1 VPYIPP
7 DHKTLKKLGDSRLLP
22 QNRLLINTAQF
33 KFADVDKE
41 HAAESKNAN
50 ESISESAENL
60 PNGTIRLKG
69 STLDYMGRVEVVQN
83 GQWGTVCGFQWDR
96 DDAQVVCRQLGYHV
110 DRVIAL
116 SRPEFGPADDL
127 PVFYNH
133 VGCKGDENSLDKC
146 ASKTE
151 FSESGHVCNRWRQ
164 GATVICGCPTET
176 PQNGLRP
183 RCMVSTQYPFDSYSC
198 KYSCGKGFRLEGRNM
213 RYCQNGQ
220 IWDSELPSCVKIA
233 DPQIANEKT
242 DETAG
247 QKKTLSEN
255 AVNSP
260 NTRIS
265 PELPELLCKLPQEPI
280 ECGMNV
286 TTKDDCDQL
295 GCCYNPNDGAQG
307 LCYYNECDVSQNS
320 CQNGGRCIQKG
331 WPQKTECVCT
341 GRFAGSNCEI
351 QSNWSCGKS
360 SWSRDAPLPTT
371 NDIFI
376 NMWSNFQH
384 RARRDVSPRRSPHAL
399 LIPRAPLFAKAPK
412 TERALVELRGGEQLK
427 DISLNHLIDILEAG
441 RINKVR
447 EDANKVKIRITE
459 DDGSDVELERKD
471 DGPDTRIIGG
481 QRVMSQQQF
490 PWVVMIKVNW
500 KYTCAGVLIAPQWV
514 LTAAHCGYE
523 KNIKNNTSPGE
534 SWKVV
539 AGEDSQWELAPGI
552 GVTLAVMHDYSYHND
567 DIPRNDLMMLKLD
580 SILPTRDINFICL
593 PENRFD
599 SPQPGDRCTIAGW
612 GINTRQGDQP
622 EFLQHAEIPI
632 ISNEECRRKKDYS
645 NISED
650 MICAGYKEGG
660 VDACNGDSGGPLMC
674 QREDGSF
681 YLPGIISWGYECAEI
696 DSPGVYTRT
705 SNYLSWIHDTMQ
717 NNP

>member
-1 VPYIPP
+1 MFLSANQTPHLQP
-7 DHKTLKKLGDSRLLP
+7 HL
-22 QNRLLINTAQF
+22 QAQ
-33 KFADVDKE
+33 ASND
-41 HAAESKNAN
+41 
-50 ESISESAENL
+50 SISESAENL

-127 PVFYNH
+127 SVFYNH
-133 VGCKGDENSLDKC
+133 VGCKGNENSLDKC

-176 PQNGLRP
+176 PHNGLRP

-220 IWDSELPSCVKIA
+220 IWDSELPSCVEIA
-233 DPQIANEKT
+233 DPQIAN
-242 DETAG
+242 D
-247 QKKTLSEN
+247 
-255 AVNSP
+255 
-260 NTRIS
+260 
-265 PELPELLCKLPQEPI
+265 
-280 ECGMNV
+280 
-286 TTKDDCDQL
+286 
-295 GCCYNPNDGAQG
+295 
-307 LCYYNECDVSQNS
+307 

-412 TERALVELRGGEQLK
+412 TERALVELRGGEKLK

-567 DIPRNDLMMLKLD
+567 DIPRNDLMMLKL
-580 SILPTRDINFICL
+580 PTRDINFICL